1 MVENKGYILNL
12 ENYVNSS
19 KILFKEID
27 KDLKNINNYHNK
39 SLKSYEFIK
48 NNLINVNCYSKFKKK
63 FYIILLIKLLFL
75 RKFSFVFPISFHCSD
90 VDNNPTSL
98 KEH

>member
-1 MVENKGYILNL
+1 MLNL
-12 ENYVNSS
+12 
-19 KILFKEID
+19 
-27 KDLKNINNYHNK
+27 
-39 SLKSYEFIK
+39 
-48 NNLINVNCYSKFKKK
+48 KK